1 MSSPGA
7 RLDWVAGPGAPL
19 RGRIR
24 VPGDKSIS
32 HRAIMLGSLADGTT
46 RIDGFLE
53 GEDTRATAAAFA
65 AMGVRIEMPSEGT
78 RIVHGVGIDGLAP
91 PSAPLDCGNAGTAM
105 RLLAG
110 LLAGQPFP
118 SILVGDASLSR
129 RPMRRVLE
137 PLARMGARIR
147 ARDEAYAPLEIEP
160 APSGLTAI
168 DWRSTVASA
177 QVKSSILL
185 AGLSARGTTRVAEPQ
200 PTRDHTERM
209 LGAFGYPIRIEGGW
223 IAVDGGGRLRA
234 SDVAVPGDFSSAAFF
249 LVAAS
254 IVPGSDLVIEQVGVN
269 PLRTG
274 LLRALRMMGAD
285 IELIARDPV
294 GGEPVADLR
303 VRAAPLVGIDLP
315 ESLVADMIDEFPV
328 FFVAAALAEG
338 QTCIRGAAELR
349 VKESDRIAAMSALL
363 TALGARIEEW
373 PDGAVIEGGTRLG
386 AGAVDSR
393 GDHRIAMAAAVA
405 AQRAA
410 GPVEIADCRN
420 VDTSFP
426 GFVALA
432 RSTGFD
438 LTVVAGGDAAG
449 TIAG

>member
-1 MSSPGA
+1 MSGA
-7 RLDWVAGPGAPL
+7 GVRLDWVARPGGPL

-46 RIDGFLE
+46 RISGFLE

-65 AMGVRIEMPSEGT
+65 AMGVRIETPSDGA
-78 RIVHGVGIDGLAP
+78 RIVHGVGVDGLVAP
-91 PSAPLDCGNAGTAM
+91 EGPIDCGNAGTAM
-105 RLLAG
+105 RLMAG
-110 LLAGQPFP
+110 VLAGQRFA
-118 SILVGDASLSR
+118 STLVGDASLSR

-147 ARDEAYAPLEIEP
+147 ARDDSFAPLEIEP
-160 APSGLTAI
+160 SPAGLTAI
-168 DWRSTVASA
+168 DWRCPVASA
-177 QVKSSILL
+177 QVKSAILL
-185 AGLSARGTTRVAEPQ
+185 AGLRARGTTRVAEPQ

-209 LGAFGYPIRIEGGW
+209 LAAFGYPVRADGGW
-223 IAVDGGGRLRA
+223 IAVDGDGRLTA
-234 SDVAVPGDFSSAAFF
+234 ADVEVPSDFSSAAFF

-254 IVPGSDLVIEQVGVN
+254 IVPGSDLVVERVGMN

-274 LLRALRMMGAD
+274 LLRALAMMGAD
-285 IELIARDPV
+285 IEVTAREPV

-315 ESLVADMIDEFPV
+315 ESIVADMIDEFPA

-338 QTCIRGAAELR
+338 RTRVTGAGELR
-349 VKESDRIAAMSALL
+349 VKESDRIAAMAGALRG
-363 TALGARIEEW
+363 LGARIEER
-373 PDGAVIEGGTRLG
+373 PDGAVIEGGRQLHG
-386 AGAVDSR
+386 GHVDSH
-393 GDHRIAMAAAVA
+393 GDHRIAMATAVA
-405 AQRAA
+405 AQRAD
-410 GPVEIADCRN
+410 GPVTITDCRN

-432 RSTGFD
+432 RGAGVD
-438 LTVVAGGDAAG
+438 VAAAPSADAAA

>member
-1 MSSPGA
+1 VSGTRP
-7 RLDWVAGPGAPL
+7 RLDWIARPGAPL

-53 GEDTRATAAAFA
+53 GEDTRATAAAFR
-65 AMGVRIEMPSEGT
+65 AMGVRIETPMPGA
-78 RIVHGVGIDGLAP
+78 RIVHGVGIDGLSA

-110 LLAGQPFP
+110 VLAGQSFA
-118 SILVGDASLSR
+118 STLVGDDSLSR

-147 ARDEAYAPLEIEP
+147 ARDDACAPLVIEP
-160 APSGLTAI
+160 SPSGLTAI
-168 DWRSTVASA
+168 DWRCPVASA
-177 QVKSSILL
+177 QVKSAILL
-185 AGLSARGTTRVAEPQ
+185 AGLRARGTTRVAEPQ

-209 LGAFGYPIRIEGGW
+209 LAAFGHPVRADREW
-223 IAVDGGGRLRA
+223 IGVDGGGRL
-234 SDVAVPGDFSSAAFF
+234 VATDIEVPSDFSSAAFF
-249 LVAAS
+249 VVAACV
-254 IVPGSDLVIEQVGVN
+254 VPDSDLVIERVGVN

-274 LLRALRMMGAD
+274 LLRALRMMGAA
-285 IELIARDPV
+285 IEVIAPDVV

-315 ESLVADMIDEFPV
+315 ESLVADMIDEFPA

-338 QTCIRGAAELR
+338 TTRIRGAAELR
-349 VKESDRIAAMSALL
+349 VKESDRIAAMTAAL
-363 TALGARIEEW
+363 AGLGARIEER
-373 PDGAVIEGGTRLG
+373 PDGALIDGLPRLRGGH
-386 AGAVDSR
+386 VDSR

-405 AQRAA
+405 AQRAG
-410 GPVEIADCRN
+410 GPVTIADCRN

-432 RSTGFD
+432 RTAGLD
-438 LTVVAGGDAAG
+438 LEQAAGPDAAA